1 MRYTTFNL
9 TLFVLLLF
17 SNPLFAQ
24 TIKEKV
30 DINKTFLELK
40 VAKNDSIKAEKLIEL
55 YKKSIRQGEIN
66 KDIIEEALLVSEM
79 IYYIDGIGKCY
90 NRMGITAR
98 YESDYTQ
105 SVNFHKRALTYYEKS
120 TDTLSKIKCLNSLG
134 VTYRKLNLEKEAFA
148 QYFQALNLAE
158 KINSQ
163 KSISIALNGIGNVFI
178 NTEEYDKAL
187 KYFRKGVA
195 IEKKNNN
202 ERGQEYGFANIGE
215 VYMQKEKYD
224 SAHYYF
230 NKALVLAKKNPR
242 KEGIAIKYNL
252 LGKLYQVEGDY
263 SKSSEN
269 YKRAI
274 PQLIKHNSLRY
285 LSNTLINIGINQI
298 HNNQHKEALTNIQQG
313 LQTALT
319 IKSKENIM
327 LGYNAL
333 TNYYT
338 KTNEFKK
345 ALESY
350 KKATKYHDSIVNVAS
365 KESIIST
372 QIEYETKKKDIQLKN
387 LAKEKESS
395 IQEAKLNSN
404 KLWLGALLSVIIIGF
419 LLFIIYLLRKNKK
432 LELEQQN
439 TELHK
444 YVLQINKLEDLI
456 KNNKTENHL
465 IISDNIKTYDLS
477 KRESEVLKFI
487 TSGFSNDEIADK
499 LFVSKNTI
507 KTHIKNI
514 YSKLDVKNRIQA
526 MKKVNAYQ
534 DSSNVF

>member
-1 MRYTTFNL
+1 MRYKSFIL
-9 TLFVLLLF
+9 TLFILF
-17 SNPLFAQ
+17 LFRSPIYAQ
-24 TIKEKV
+24 NKNEKV
-30 DINKTFLELK
+30 DVTKVFSELK
-40 VAKNDSIKAEKLIEL
+40 VTKNDSIKAKKLIDL

-66 KDIIEEALLVSEM
+66 KDIIEEALVVSEM
-79 IYYIDGIGKCY
+79 IYYIDGIAKCY

-98 YESDYTQ
+98 YESDYTE

-158 KINSQ
+158 KIDSQ

-202 ERGQEYGFANIGE
+202 EKGQEYGFANIGE
-215 VYMQKEKYD
+215 VYMQKKEYD

-252 LGKLYQVEGDY
+252 LGKLYQAEGDY

-269 YKRAI
+269 YKKAI
-274 PQLIKHNSLRY
+274 PQLIKYNSLRY

-298 HNNQHKEALTNIQQG
+298 HTHQHQEAITNIQQG

-333 TNYYT
+333 TEYYT

-345 ALESY
+345 ALESH

-372 QIEYETKKKDIQLKN
+372 QIAYETQKKDEQLKN
-387 LAKEKESS
+387 LAKEKERS
-395 IQEAKLNSN
+395 IQEAKSNSI
-404 KLWLGALLSVIIIGF
+404 KLWTGALLSILVIVF
-419 LLFIIYLLRKNKK
+419 LLFSIYLLRKNKK

-439 TELHK
+439 AELNK
-444 YVLQINKLEDLI
+444 YVLQINKLEDHI

-477 KRESEVLKFI
+477 RRESEVLEFI

-499 LFVSKNTI
+499 MFVSKNTI

-526 MKKVNAYQ
+526 MKKINGY
-534 DSSNVF
+534 